1 MAAHPTPLP
10 PIRDGDPCAEVRAE
24 AERICVDA
32 EHKAAAS
39 EVQQRRLRELRSEEA
54 IVAEERAAVANLR
67 DRRRIAEA
75 KDEAAQDYRRAL
87 HAVQE
92 PAAAQ
97 LAAADWLRKVD
108 GLNRETRIAGARE
121 QELVRR
127 ALELHQL
134 LPATELAVDAARI
147 AAEAAQASC
156 AEARRVAIEC
166 TEATGASSASGAE
179 KAVPEARPGPTGE
192 APRPTVLEPRSAP
205 LEVRGTALRE
215 LLLGDRQPLLRF
227 ALLLAGETG
236 LEPGRLQLLLV
247 ELREAIIAGALA
259 NHAFHFPAEHPFWS
273 QFGQAG
279 GAQVA
284 GTLSSL
290 GFRFD
295 GRDGWADGRV
305 PQIRDL
311 ALALSYASFDPR
323 SLRRPAGQ
331 AAIDTLWQGTVV
343 LPAEW
348 LLQRAPQL
356 ELEAVVEALGQ
367 HGARLADLWAIWP
380 QLRELLA
387 G

>member
-1 MAAHPTPLP
+1 MAAHPGPLP
-10 PIRDGDPCAEVRAE
+10 PVRDGDPCAEVRAE
-24 AERICVDA
+24 AERICADA

-39 EVQQRRLRELRSEEA
+39 EAQQVRLRELRSEEA
-54 IVAEERAAVANLR
+54 MVAEERAAAAGVR

-75 KDEAAQDYRRAL
+75 KDEAAQQYRLAL
-87 HAVQE
+87 HAAQE

-97 LAAADWLRKVD
+97 AAAAVWLRKVD
-108 GLNRETRIAGARE
+108 GLNRAARIAGSRE
-121 QELVRR
+121 QELAQRS
-127 ALELHQL
+127 LELHQL

-147 AAEAAQASC
+147 AAEIAQASC
-156 AEARRVAIEC
+156 AEARRIAIEC
-166 TEATGASSASGAE
+166 TEATGAGA
-179 KAVPEARPGPTGE
+179 ARGAQDTVPESPVAAGSARQPTI
-192 APRPTVLEPRSAP
+192 REPRSAP

-259 NHAFHFPAEHPFWS
+259 NHAFRFPADHPFWS

-284 GTLSSL
+284 GTLASL

-295 GRDGWADGRV
+295 GRAGWADGRV

-311 ALALSYASFDPR
+311 ALALSYAGFDPR

-331 AAIDTLWQGTVV
+331 AAIDVLWQGTVV

-356 ELEAVVEALGQ
+356 QLEAVIDALGQ
-367 HGARLADLWAIWP
+367 RGARLADLWVIWP
-380 QLRELLA
+380 QVRELLA